1 MSNRKFEIHK
11 NNDNQY
17 WFGLKT
23 VNGEN
28 IGKSKGYLVKQSA
41 KKGIKS
47 VRKNSQS
54 LNNFTIK
61 QSDRDNQWHF
71 NLKSQDNGKVIFISK
86 SYTSKQD
93 AETGIESV
101 KMNALKAPIGDLA
114 PKIYKS

>member
-1 MSNRKFEIHK
+1 MLHLWCEF
-11 NNDNQY
+11 
-17 WFGLKT
+17 
-23 VNGEN
+23 
-28 IGKSKGYLVKQSA
+28 KGYLVKQSA

-101 KMNALKAPIGDLA
+101 KMNALKAPIDDLVL
-114 PKIYKS
+114 KIYKS